1 MLENLYTTKMSA
13 NKKNLQNRFTKI
25 RSKNA
30 RISKTLSI
38 TITAL
43 IAVAMLYSTAVMAAI
58 DKQSENNAAADTET
72 KKNDILH
79 IPQKIIESE
88 PYMHNTNAI
97 SLNVETDKSN
107 FESENTDILHG
118 NSINEQ
124 SSPALPPKNNTAKAA
139 IKSQLKSDEPYIG
152 FEQIVL
158 PNINTDIIQKEL
170 QTDGITRSQNS
181 YADLKQSYIVNDL
194 TADTTQVKADKNG
207 NISVYISTDTDNLFD
222 INITDSAENK
232 NTDSFTV
239 LANSE
244 NAYSFLGL
252 EPNKTYNVKI
262 LSRTQG
268 DWDINGNYIIY

>member
-13 NKKNLQNRFTKI
+13 NKKNLQNRFAKI

-58 DKQSENNAAADTET
+58 GKQSENNAAADTET

-79 IPQKIIESE
+79 IPQKIIKSE
-88 PYMHNTNAI
+88 PYMQNTNAV
-97 SLNVETDKSN
+97 SLNGETNKSN

-118 NSINEQ
+118 KSINEQ

-194 TADTTQVKADKNG
+194 TADTAQVKADKNG
-207 NISVYISTDTDNLFD
+207 NISVYISADADNLFD

-239 LANSE
+239 LANNE

-252 EPNKTYNVKI
+252 EPNKTYNVQI